1 MSLYTLR
8 KCFEAITTPNCYTI
22 CETSLKPLKKL
33 PLKSCMFSLLNVST
47 FGGLY
52 IYLSSLKKIIIRSY
66 RYIFEKTLKFKME
79 FFKLEK
85 LFTQQPLTPLVLLLI
100 QELVKVGQ
108 NFYKFF
114 FVCGVED
121 FKGLYLI
128 FIYSVD
134 ASMQLVFSVFHLFSH
149 KSTLKKISS
158 PAADN
163 I

>member
-1 MSLYTLR
+1 M
-8 KCFEAITTPNCYTI
+8 
-22 CETSLKPLKKL
+22 
-33 PLKSCMFSLLNVST
+33 
-47 FGGLY
+47 GD
-52 IYLSSLKKIIIRSY
+52 
-66 RYIFEKTLKFKME
+66 YIFISPLWKNNNPVIPVYLCEDFE
-79 FFKLEK
+79 VQNGFFFNQKSYLLSK
-85 LFTQQPLTPLVLLLI
+85 PLTPLVLLLI

-128 FIYSVD
+128 FIYSID

-163 I
+163 IWVCKYFYKKDEKRIRLNLMLTQLEWMHSLTQISCKFCLFQHN